1 MTKRGKLAILGALI
15 LVVVLLIGVSVFRNA
30 KSGSSNL
37 AGVPVQGVAGIAD
50 YRLIPIIDAQSDD
63 IKQVYLNTEATP
75 ALFFS
80 TSSDESQKK
89 VAEIQDKINEIS
101 TNPHKPLVLVSTF
114 VKTTDQAK
122 AISEAKAFQQEYEIT
137 LPIAI
142 QVGSP
147 TVFVK
152 QVPSLVYTD
161 HEGSHI
167 VTDEN
172 EILDSLDEVLAF
184 PSSQSTTP
192 VEK

>member
-15 LVVVLLIGVSVFRNA
+15 LVVVLLIGVSVFRNVE
-30 KSGSSNL
+30 SGSSNL

-50 YRLIPIIDAQSDD
+50 YRLIPIIDAQSAD

-80 TSSDESQKK
+80 TSSEKFQVK
-89 VAEIQDKINEIS
+89 VSEIQDKLNKIG
-101 TNPHKPLVLVSTF
+101 TGLHKPLVLVSTF
-114 VKTTDQAK
+114 VKTTDQTK

-142 QVGSP
+142 QVGPP
-147 TVFVK
+147 TEFVK

-167 VTDEN
+167 VTDES
-172 EILDSLDEVLAF
+172 EILNSLDEVLAF
-184 PSSQSTTP
+184 PSSQAKTP
-192 VEK
+192 EEK